1 MKIDLVGAECEENL
15 ALRYIRAALEGRGHS
30 VSQITFNAESDTEA
44 AAECLA
50 RSGAGLA
57 GFSMVFTYRAAEFA
71 ALARRSRELGFRG
84 HLVAGGHFAAFNAE
98 TLLRDVPAFDSVA
111 IGEGEELMCALA
123 ERLDSLSEVRGLVW
137 RDGGGAV
144 RRNEP
149 AEKPPDLDR
158 LPLPTRLEPPDSY
171 LGLPVANMLG
181 SRGCTHA
188 CAFCSIAAWH
198 RLCGGARLRLREPAA
213 VAEEMAGLYARGYRI
228 FNFHDDNFF
237 LPDRRQSLQRFWR
250 LRGEL
255 QARGVDRIAFAV
267 KSRPD
272 TVDEETFAFLKEF
285 GLFRVF
291 LGIEAGTADS
301 LRRLGRGQTPGQ
313 NERALEIVNRLDL
326 HACFNLL
333 LLNPDS
339 TLEDFRANVA
349 FLRGH
354 GGNPMNF
361 CRTEIY
367 AGTPLELKLRRE
379 GRLLG
384 DYWGYGY
391 RIRDG
396 RAQEAFELMYVG
408 LAGRHFG
415 DNCVHH
421 LTMRVDFE
429 RQVLDHFWGCPGPLR
444 RRAKDFVR
452 RVNTNSCDYLEEIA
466 QAAASGFSGPAD
478 RNEFLRRLGA
488 RVRRDNERFAVEANG
503 LVNRISRSSQPVA
516 RRSGIWQQDAAAVL
530 VSSLTLA
537 ATTSRAQ
544 NTHVFEMAAQPPSS
558 FTTQMVVDPPPPPIV
573 NLANRQK
580 AIVQEKLLPD
590 LAALLPAPAPLK
602 VRIVLGERG
611 EWNSGEVFNTAAN
624 QSVAIPP
631 EIFRHLV
638 VPELKS
644 TICEA
649 SFSKEEVSQARNT
662 PTAAKAILK
671 RELGRRVASAL
682 LADLDRATD
691 VNLKLAV
698 SEDGKISKVSVSRLQ
713 PGRSPMVVTNIVHT
727 RAALAPLRV
736 KEPML
741 RAKTWTVRYTAEELA
756 EAAPRTHPTEMVP
769 RPPWTNVQ
777 PPPGT
782 HMFEMAPDPY
792 RDK

>member
-1 MKIDLVGAECEENL
+1 MNIALVGTECGENL
-15 ALRYIRAALEGRGHS
+15 ALRYIRAVVEAWGHS
-30 VSQITFNAESDTEA
+30 VTRITFNAEADTEM

-57 GFSMVFTYRAAEFA
+57 GFSMVFTYRAAEVA

-98 TLLRDVPAFDSVA
+98 ALLRDVPAFDSIA

-123 ERLDSLSEVRGLVW
+123 QRLDSLSEVRGLVW
-137 RDGGGAV
+137 RNGGGAV
-144 RRNEP
+144 CRNAS

-237 LPDRRQSLQRFWR
+237 LPDQRQSLQRFWR

-255 QARGVDRIAFAV
+255 QARGVGRIAFAV

-354 GGNPMNF
+354 CGNPMNF

-391 RIRDG
+391 RIRDA

-429 RQVLDHFWGCPGPLR
+429 RQVLDHFWGCPAPLR

-452 RVNTNSCDYLEEIA
+452 RVNANSCDYLEEIA
-466 QAAASGFSGPAD
+466 EAAAGGFSGAAE
-478 RNEFLRRLGA
+478 RNEFLRRLAA
-488 RVRRDNERFAVEANG
+488 RVRRDNDRFAAEANG
-503 LVNRISRSSQPVA
+503 LVKKISRNSQPVA
-516 RRSGIWQQDAAAVL
+516 RRSGMWQQDAAALL

-537 ATTSRAQ
+537 ATTSRSQ
-544 NTHVFEMAAQPPSS
+544 NTHMTEMVARPPSS

-573 NLANRQK
+573 NLANPQK
-580 AIVQEKLLPD
+580 AILQEKLLPD
-590 LAALLPAPAPLK
+590 LAALLSKPAPLR

-611 EWNSGEVFNTAAN
+611 QWNSGEVFDTAAK

-631 EIFRHLV
+631 EILRHLV

-649 SFSKEEVSQARNT
+649 SFTKEEVSKARNT

-671 RELGRRVASAL
+671 RELGKRIVSAL
-682 LADLDRATD
+682 LADLTKPAEVDL
-691 VNLKLAV
+691 VFAV
-698 SEDGKISKVSVSRLQ
+698 TKDGKIGKVSVLKLQ
-713 PGRSPMVVTNIVHT
+713 PGQKATLVTSFVRT
-727 RAALAPLRV
+727 RLALAS
-736 KEPML
+736 M
-741 RAKTWTVRYTAEELA
+741 
-756 EAAPRTHPTEMVP
+756 
-769 RPPWTNVQ
+769 
-777 PPPGT
+777 
-782 HMFEMAPDPY
+782 
-792 RDK
+792 

>member
-1 MKIDLVGAECEENL
+1 MKIALVGAECEENL
-15 ALRYIRAALEGRGHS
+15 ALRYIRAALEARGHS
-30 VSQITFNAESDTEA
+30 VSQITFNSEADTEA
-44 AAECLA
+44 AAEGLA

-57 GFSMVFTYRAAEFA
+57 GFSMVFTYRATEFA
-71 ALARRSRELGFRG
+71 ALARRCRELGFRG

-98 TLLRDVPAFDSVA
+98 ALLRDVAAFNSVA

-123 ERLDSLSEVRGLVW
+123 ERLDSLSAVRGLVW
-137 RDGGGAV
+137 RNGGGAV
-144 RRNEP
+144 RRNAP

-213 VAEEMAGLYARGYRI
+213 IAEEMAGLYARGYRI

-237 LPDRRQSLQRFWR
+237 LPDRRQSLRRFWR

-255 QARGVDRIAFAV
+255 QARGVERIAFAV

-349 FLRGH
+349 FLRSH
-354 GGNPMNF
+354 CGNPMNF

-391 RIRDG
+391 CIRDE

-429 RQVLDHFWGCPGPLR
+429 CQVLDHFWGCPVPLR
-444 RRAKDFVR
+444 QRAKDFVR
-452 RVNTNSCDYLEEIA
+452 RVNANSCDYLEEIVE
-466 QAAASGFSGPAD
+466 AAARGFSGPAD
-478 RNEFLRRLGA
+478 RNEFLRRLAA
-488 RVRRDNERFAVEANG
+488 RVRRDNGRFTTEADG
-503 LVNRISRSSQPVA
+503 LVNKISRSSQPVT
-516 RRSGIWQQDAAAVL
+516 RRSGMWQQDAAAVL

-537 ATTSRAQ
+537 ATTSCSRY
-544 NTHVFEMAAQPPSS
+544 SS
-558 FTTQMVVDPPPPPIV
+558 VTTRTVIDPPPPPIV
-573 NLANRQK
+573 NLGNQQK
-580 AIVQEKLLPD
+580 AILQEKLLPD
-590 LAALLPAPAPLK
+590 LAALLPAPASLQ
-602 VRIVLGERG
+602 VRIVFGERG
-611 EWNSGEVFNTAAN
+611 QWNSGEVFNPAAN
-624 QSVAIPP
+624 QSVAIPAQ
-631 EIFRHLV
+631 IIRQLT

-649 SFSKEEVSQARNT
+649 SFSKEEVAQARNT
-662 PTAAKAILK
+662 AAAARAILK
-671 RELGRRVASAL
+671 RELGKRVASAL
-682 LADLDRATD
+682 LEDLTRAFDADLE
-691 VNLKLAV
+691 LAV
-698 SEDGKISKVSVSRLQ
+698 GQDGKIGKVSVSRLVAGHK
-713 PGRSPMVVTNIVHT
+713 PTVVTNLVHT
-727 RAALAPLRV
+727 RAVLASVRI

-741 RAKTWTVRYTAEELA
+741 RAKTWTVRYTAAELVETSPPTQYFEMA
-756 EAAPRTHPTEMVP
+756 PHPPRT
-769 RPPWTNVQ
+769 NAQ

-782 HMFEMAPDPY
+782 HIFEMAPQP
-792 RDK
+792 RQEK